1 MNDITP
7 SNFVVPEIVVSHFH
21 LKIGDVVADFG
32 AGSGYFLKALSTR
45 VGPDGRVYACEIQKR
60 LVEKVSEQARQLGLS
75 NIYPLWCDLE
85 ESQGIKIKDGVV
97 DVGLLINTLFQI
109 QDKETAIAEM
119 ARTIRK
125 GGRLVL
131 IDWTDSASGLGPA
144 AEHLVLPGEVSALCE
159 SNGFVLEQ
167 EFPAGGHH
175 YGVAFRKV

>member
-1 MNDITP
+1 MNETIP
-7 SNFVVPEIVVSHFH
+7 SNFVVPEVVISHFH
-21 LKIGDVVADFG
+21 LRPGDTVADFG

-60 LVEKVSEQARQLGLS
+60 LVEKVADQARQLGLL
-75 NIYPLWCDLE
+75 NVYPLWCDLE
-85 ESQGIKIKDGVV
+85 ETQGIKISDAAV

-109 QDKETAIAEM
+109 QDKDVAIAEM
-119 ARTIRK
+119 ARTVRK

-131 IDWTDSASGLGPA
+131 IDWTDSASGLGPVA
-144 AEHLVLPGEVSALCE
+144 DHLVLPTEASALCE

-175 YGVAFRKV
+175 YGVVFRKV